1 MTLTSHVAAV
11 AATGTKKHEQGAVA
25 VASYDE
31 LYRVNAAPVRAAL
44 LASSFLQNDSATS
57 KKEVKGGSF

>member
-1 MTLTSHVAAV
+1 MLLLLQQREERSEEL
-11 AATGTKKHEQGAVA
+11 EQGAVA

-31 LYRVNAAPVRAAL
+31 LYRVHAAPVRAAL
-44 LASSFLQNDSATS
+44 LASSFQRNDSATS